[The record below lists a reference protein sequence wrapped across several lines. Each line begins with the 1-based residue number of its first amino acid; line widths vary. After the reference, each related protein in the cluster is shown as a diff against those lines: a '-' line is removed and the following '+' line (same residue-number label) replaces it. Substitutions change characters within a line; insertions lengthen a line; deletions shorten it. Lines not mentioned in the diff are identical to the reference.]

1 MRAAAL
7 ALAAGVGCHTIAVL
21 GKAAVMGKAA
31 VAKAAVGMVGMAA
44 AEAAAAAAEAVVN
57 RHSIQVVCVL
67 HQWKVDP
74 QVLPDAPQL
83 LVCAPCTRLN
93 HVVLAFL
100 LFLLIFLKGHM
111 LR

>member
-1 MRAAAL
+1 MR
-7 ALAAGVGCHTIAVL
+7 ALAAGVVCHTIAVL

-83 LVCAPCTRLN
+83 VVCAPCIRLN
-93 HVVLAFL
+93 LVVLL
-100 LFLLIFLKGHM
+100 WFLLIFLKGHM